1 MIANAKATSK
11 TGPLR
16 KTARNRD
23 HKLSDDSLGYPA
35 NSASAAIMRT
45 AARTKSPAITRKVL
59 SAPCEVLLR
68 DPLCCRL
75 LFLRLLG
82 AQRL

>member
-23 HKLSDDSLGYPA
+23 HKLRDDFLGYLV
-35 NSASAAIMRT
+35 NSASATIMRM
-45 AARTKSPAITRKVL
+45 AARTKRPATTRKVL
-59 SAPCEVLLR
+59 SAPCEVLFR
-68 DPLCCRL
+68 EPLCCRL

-82 AQRL
+82 VQLL